1 MDNLEDRFFLG
12 PGLFSGANL
21 LFVSGSVSF
30 DNPCWWLMKTA
41 QALMRLKQKI
51 PTNEP
56 RSKNLAGYEIYW
68 NPGCL
73 IGILIMV
80 YQNPYIAV

>member
-41 QALMRLKQKI
+41 QALMRLKQKKSQPMSHVQKTRPDTKSI
-51 PTNEP
+51 
-56 RSKNLAGYEIYW
+56 EI
-68 NPGCL
+68 L
-73 IGILIMV
+73 V
-80 YQNPYIAV
+80 V